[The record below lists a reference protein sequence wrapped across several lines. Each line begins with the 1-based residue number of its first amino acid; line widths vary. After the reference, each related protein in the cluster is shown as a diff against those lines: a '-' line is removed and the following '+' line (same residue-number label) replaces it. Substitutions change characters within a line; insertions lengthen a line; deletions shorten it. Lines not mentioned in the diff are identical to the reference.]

1 MYESAAELEREAVSE
16 AIITYEDLKP
26 YTVCV
31 CVYDFQKRLH
41 TR

>member
-16 AIITYEDLKP
+16 AIIAYEDLKP

-31 CVYDFQKRLH
+31 SVYDFQKRLQ